1 MCATTAVWLSFCV
14 FNGDFFCI
22 DMIEARTT
30 MLNGIGHKDSDLML
44 AVSMVAAQILEDAS
58 LEHMDRTSS

>member
-1 MCATTAVWLSFCV
+1 
-14 FNGDFFCI
+14 
-22 DMIEARTT
+22 MIEARTT

-44 AVSMVAAQILEDAS
+44 TVSMVAAQILEDAS

>member
-1 MCATTAVWLSFCV
+1 
-14 FNGDFFCI
+14 
-22 DMIEARTT
+22 